1 MTATKRRVEVF
12 TAGCPICD
20 DTVTLVRS
28 VACRSCDMQ
37 IYDIREGYRTNECR
51 EKARAYGVTAV
62 PAIAVDA
69 VLRECCQRAPVT
81 TTMLRTAE
89 IEQP

>member
-1 MTATKRRVEVF
+1 MTTTNRRVEGF

-28 VACRSCDMQ
+28 VACRNCDVQ
-37 IYDIREGYRTNECR
+37 IYDLREGCRTNECR

-62 PAIAVDA
+62 PAIAVDGM
-69 VLRECCQRAPVT
+69 LLECCQRVPVT
-81 TTMLRTAE
+81 ATMLRAAG
-89 IEQP
+89 IGQL